1 MVLLGSKVRRSLHF
15 LCLVRHART
24 FVAAVWLVRANHV
37 LLRCFLQVLGQV
49 VNMRLQVFMNC
60 RAKLSELPLK
70 R

>member
-15 LCLVRHART
+15 LCLVRHTRT
-24 FVAAVWLVRANHV
+24 FVAAVWLVNANHV

>member
-1 MVLLGSKVRRSLHF
+1 MKLLSLSLF
-15 LCLVRHART
+15 SQTCARA
-24 FVAAVWLVRANHV
+24 FVAAVWFVNANHV
-37 LLRCFLQVLGQV
+37 LLLCFLQVLGQV